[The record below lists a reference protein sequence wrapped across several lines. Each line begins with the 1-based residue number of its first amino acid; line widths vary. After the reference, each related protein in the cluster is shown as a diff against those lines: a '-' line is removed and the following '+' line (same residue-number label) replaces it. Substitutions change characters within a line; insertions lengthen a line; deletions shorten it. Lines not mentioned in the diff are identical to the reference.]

1 MFKVGGTGNAAIA
14 VSLAVSVQNLV
25 KHSIQRPRYIL
36 PLSFPNYNFGGS
48 EGQKRI
54 QPVYVLHKCI
64 NAFCQGD
71 VPETESCQQQYQPIL
86 SKVLPPPQV
95 DDNFFG
101 SALTYNND
109 DRKYYSSLS
118 LADLLLLLVYIP
130 LDIFRHYSFF
140 RSKKIVQTLFTIFSG
155 NWTPRSMQLCRF
167 VRSYIT
173 YLKM

>member
-1 MFKVGGTGNAAIA
+1 M
-14 VSLAVSVQNLV
+14 
-25 KHSIQRPRYIL
+25 H
-36 PLSFPNYNFGGS
+36 
-48 EGQKRI
+48 
-54 QPVYVLHKCI
+54 
-64 NAFCQGD
+64 FCQGD
-71 VPETESCQQQYQPIL
+71 VPETEPCQQQYQPIL